1 MKTTIFILALGATM
15 MMSSCATIVTGTNP
29 EVMVEGNI
37 PEPVTIET
45 SYGVYTD
52 VQLPYMVKLKGKHLN
67 GQRIQVNSENYEFK
81 DVLIRKSVNS
91 WAFGNI
97 LIGGLIG
104 WGIDLLTNRVANPS
118 EDTYYLQ
125 YRKKKNEKPQTEQTE

>member
-1 MKTTIFILALGATM
+1 MKTTIYALALGATM

-67 GQRIQVNSENYEFK
+67 GQRIQVSSENYEFK
-81 DVLIRKSVNS
+81 DVLIRKSVN
-91 WAFGNI
+91 G
-97 LIGGLIG
+97 
-104 WGIDLLTNRVANPS
+104 
-118 EDTYYLQ
+118 
-125 YRKKKNEKPQTEQTE
+125 